1 MLFGYHWNLTSDWA
15 FALSILPMLLKGL
28 VITVEA
34 TVLGYLL
41 ALTLGLLLA
50 LLRMAPSRLIAWP
63 TAFVIEF
70 LRDTPLLVQLYFLYF
85 VLPLYG
91 ISLPAFLTGTLALGL
106 QYSAYT
112 SEVYR
117 AGIKAVPKGQWEAA
131 LALDLT
137 PLRAYRDIIVPQA
150 IPRILPALGNYL
162 VSIIKD
168 TPVLSAVTVL
178 EMLDVAKLIG
188 DRTFRYMVPLTMVG
202 VLFLLLTLLTAFM
215 LRRLERRLPQRGI
228 PLR

>member
-1 MLFGYHWNLTSDWA
+1 MLFGYHWNLTSDWS
-15 FALSILPMLLKGL
+15 FALSILPMLLRGM
-28 VITVEA
+28 VVTVEA

-41 ALTLGLLLA
+41 ALVLGLVFA
-50 LLRMAPSRLIAWP
+50 LLRMSPTRWVTWP
-63 TAFVIEF
+63 TAFVVEF

-91 ISLPAFLTGTLALGL
+91 VSLPAFLTGTLALGL

-112 SEVYR
+112 SECYR
-117 AGIKAVPKGQWEAA
+117 AGINAIPKGQWEAA
-131 LALDLT
+131 IALDLT
-137 PLRAYRDIIVPQA
+137 ALHTYRTIIVPQA

-168 TPVLSAVTVL
+168 TPILSAVTVL
-178 EMLDVAKLIG
+178 EMLDVAKMIG
-188 DRTFRYMVPLTMVG
+188 DRTFRYMVPLSMVG
-202 VLFLLLTLLTAFM
+202 LLFLILTLVTAM
-215 LRRLERRLPQRGI
+215 LLRRLEQRLPKQGI

>member
-28 VITVEA
+28 VVTVEA

-50 LLRMAPSRLIAWP
+50 LLRMAPSRLVAWP
-63 TAFVIEF
+63 TAFIIEF

-91 ISLPAFLTGTLALGL
+91 INLPAFLTGTLALGL

-137 PLRAYRDIIVPQA
+137 PLRTYRDIIVPQA
-150 IPRILPALGNYL
+150 IPPVIPALGNYL
-162 VSIIKD
+162 VALFKE
-168 TPVLSAVTVL
+168 TPLLSAIAVSELMQT
-178 EMLDVAKLIG
+178 AKILGSESFQYTEPI
-188 DRTFRYMVPLTMVG
+188 TLVVFFFLFFSLVPAWLT
-202 VLFLLLTLLTAFM
+202 
-215 LRRLERRLPQRGI
+215 RRLEAWLNSRHGGH
-228 PLR
+228 